1 MTKIIGHRGGAFLWP
16 ENSIGGFRRI
26 SQLKVEYLECDIHL
40 SVDEQPIVHHDARLE
55 RTSEGQGLLSD
66 YPAEELT
73 RLRLRGAGGE
83 CIPHLRDVVELVAS
97 SASGLQVELKTD
109 VRGRPYPGLLDVAL
123 PILDRHG
130 MRGRCGIIAFHAPT
144 AAAAQAAGGFD
155 HVAWLFDPA
164 MLEGLGL
171 PGVIGVARAHGLSM
185 VETHASVMDAELV
198 AGLRAAG
205 LRIAVW
211 GGNHADSIAR
221 MLDLGVDAMA
231 SDDPV
236 LAMRMRGERG

>member
-1 MTKIIGHRGGAFLWP
+1 
-16 ENSIGGFRRI
+16 
-26 SQLKVEYLECDIHL
+26 
-40 SVDEQPIVHHDARLE
+40 
-55 RTSEGQGLLSD
+55 
-66 YPAEELT
+66 
-73 RLRLRGAGGE
+73 
-83 CIPHLRDVVELVAS
+83 
-97 SASGLQVELKTD
+97 
-109 VRGRPYPGLLDVAL
+109 
-123 PILDRHG
+123 

-155 HVAWLFDPA
+155 HVAWLFEPA
-164 MLEGLGL
+164 MLESLGL
-171 PGVIGVARAHGLSM
+171 PGVVGVARAYGLSM
-185 VETHASVMDAELV
+185 VETHASVMDAELA

-236 LAMRMRGERG
+236 LAMRMRQERE

>member
-16 ENSIGGFRRI
+16 ENSIGGFLR
-26 SQLKVEYLECDIHL
+26 SLQLKVEYCECDIHL
-40 SVDEQPIVHHDARLE
+40 SVDKQPIVHHDARLE
-55 RTSEGQGLLSD
+55 RTSEGQGLLAD
-66 YPAEELT
+66 HPAEELT

-97 SASGLQVELKTD
+97 STSGLQVELKTD
-109 VRGRPYPGLLDVAL
+109 VRGRPYPGLLDAAL

-144 AAAAQAAGGFD
+144 AAAAQVAGGFD

-171 PGVIGVARAHGLSM
+171 PGVIGVAKAHGLSM
-185 VETHASVMDAELV
+185 VEAHASVMDAELV

-211 GGNHADSIAR
+211 GGNHADSITR
-221 MLDLGVDAMA
+221 MLDLGVDALA

-236 LAMRMRGERG
+236 LAMRMRG